1 MKYLIILVL
10 VSGCADTLTDAQVK
24 AVAEN
29 CSKVGMG
36 VRVHMTPSGSIAYCT
51 NEEQK

>member
-29 CSKVGMG
+29 CSKVGMSVH
-36 VRVHMTPSGSIAYCT
+36 VRMTPGVSEAYCI
-51 NEEQK
+51 EEKH